1 MYSLVYIRR
10 QIAIKPSLAIEH
22 FQDKAI
28 IIIIIIVIIRKV
40 SAEHYLGLRD
50 RLQLWKNTL
59 ATVAK
64 LGYAFIWQVIVIVI
78 VIFLPSFP
86 SHPDHCRRP

>member
-1 MYSLVYIRR
+1 MPPYQSSL
-10 QIAIKPSLAIEH
+10 LT
-22 FQDKAI
+22 I
-28 IIIIIIVIIRKV
+28 ITVIITVIRTV

-64 LGYAFIWQVIVIVI
+64 LGYAFLWQVMTMMSIIMSI
-78 VIFLPSFP
+78 IIINAFFISIIIPK
-86 SHPDHCRRP
+86 

>member
-1 MYSLVYIRR
+1 MYSLVNIRR

-28 IIIIIIVIIRKV
+28 IIIIVIIVIIRKV

-50 RLQLWKNTL
+50 RLQLWQNTL

-78 VIFLPSFP
+78 VIVIFLP
-86 SHPDHCRRP
+86 